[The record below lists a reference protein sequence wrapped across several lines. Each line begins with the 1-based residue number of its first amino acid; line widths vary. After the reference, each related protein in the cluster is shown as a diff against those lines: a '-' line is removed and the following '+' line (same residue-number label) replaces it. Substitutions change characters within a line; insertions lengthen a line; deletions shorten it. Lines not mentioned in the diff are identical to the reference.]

1 METHPKAAV
10 QLFVADGVGDEL
22 GDPAGGVHAHAGRA
36 EDEVD
41 VARVQLFARC
51 VQQEKKKLISKIE
64 FMSLCTA
71 GRKKLISKTEL
82 MSLCTAG
89 RKREKKLISKMEL
102 MSLCT
107 AGKKL
112 ISKMDLMSLCT
123 AGKKLISKLQLEYSS
138 P

>member
-1 METHPKAAV
+1 METYPKAAV

-51 VQQEKKKLISKIE
+51 VQQGGKKKK
-64 FMSLCTA
+64 F
-71 GRKKLISKTEL
+71 
-82 MSLCTAG
+82 
-89 RKREKKLISKMEL
+89 ISKMEL

-107 AGKKL
+107 AGKN
-112 ISKMDLMSLCT
+112 
-123 AGKKLISKLQLEYSS
+123 SS
-138 P
+138 VRWS